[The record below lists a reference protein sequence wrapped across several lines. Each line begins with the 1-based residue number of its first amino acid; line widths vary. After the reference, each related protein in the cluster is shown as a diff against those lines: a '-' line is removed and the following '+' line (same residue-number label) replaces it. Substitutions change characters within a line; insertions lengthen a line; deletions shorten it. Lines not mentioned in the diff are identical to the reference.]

1 MKKLISLIKACMT
14 DNMNLFRVKQKN
26 QSQASKR
33 VLAIFIAAIFLFAI
47 WSYANMMMDPL
58 KGTGGE
64 ILVLTV
70 FMAFAVVL
78 TLMEGVYKTSNL
90 LFNCKDDNLL
100 LSLPIKK
107 STVLFIRIFKF
118 YVFELMYNT
127 LIILPAMV
135 VYATNVKVE
144 WTFYLV
150 SIIALFIIPIVPIVI
165 SCIIGGITSL
175 ISTKFKYKNIAQI
188 VFTTIALLGVFVVSF
203 NLKGVMNNI
212 AENAT
217 SINDIITKIYYP
229 VGAYVSLA
237 TEFNVVNLLIYVGSH
252 IALYVLTILVLSK
265 IYFKINSRAKSVNIG
280 TTNKEYK
287 VKTKSPMRALIRKEL
302 NRFTTSPVFIINAGF
317 GLVLF
322 LLLIVLIIVKFDGLP
337 EMLEQMEM
345 PMTMETIKAY
355 MPVIL
360 FGLLCFSSFMTSI
373 TSSMISLE
381 GKTFNLLKSLPL
393 KPFTIVFSKVLT
405 AVLVMIPIFLVGD
418 IVFFIRFG
426 FNILEIL
433 FILIATLVLPVLS
446 ETIGILINLKY
457 PKMDAEN
464 DTEAVKQSTSTFIS
478 SLLGMLLTGI
488 SLVGVVVGI
497 STGIHADILLELGV
511 AFFTLICGIF
521 VFVLK
526 RSGAKSFLKIN
537 A

>member
-1 MKKLISLIKACMT
+1 MKKIISLIKACMT
-14 DNMNLFRVKQKN
+14 DNMNLFRIKQKN
-26 QSQASKR
+26 QSGTSKR
-33 VLAIFIAAIFLFAI
+33 VFPILIAFLFLFAM

-70 FMAFAVVL
+70 FIVLAVIL
-78 TLMEGVYKTSNL
+78 TLMEGIYKASNL

-135 VYATNVKVE
+135 VYACNVEVS

-150 SIIALFIIPIVPIVI
+150 SLIAIFIIPIVPIVI

-175 ISTKFKYKNIAQI
+175 ISTKFKYKNLAQI
-188 VFTTIALLGVFVVSF
+188 IFTTIALLGGLYVSF
-203 NLKGVMNNI
+203 NLKDIMSNM

-229 VGAYVSLA
+229 AGEYVSIA
-237 TEFNVVNLLIYVGSH
+237 TEFNIVKLLIYVGFH
-252 IALYVLTILVLSK
+252 IALYVFTIFILSK
-265 IYFKINSRAKSVNIG
+265 IYFKINSRAKTVNIG
-280 TTNKEYK
+280 STNKEYK
-287 VKTKSPMRALIRKEL
+287 IKTKSPMKSLIKKEL

-322 LLLIVLIIVKFDGLP
+322 ILMTIIVVIKFDELP
-337 EMLEQMEM
+337 KMLEQMQM
-345 PMTMETIKAY
+345 PMTIETIKSY
-355 MPVIL
+355 IPVIL
-360 FGLLCFSSFMTSI
+360 FGILCFSSFMTSI
-373 TSSMISLE
+373 TCSMISLE

-405 AVLVMIPIFLVGD
+405 AVLVMIPVFLIGD
-418 IVFFIRFG
+418 IFFFIRFG
-426 FNILEIL
+426 FNILEIA
-433 FILIATLVLPVLS
+433 FILIATLVLPIMS

-457 PKMDAEN
+457 PKMNAEN
-464 DTEAVKQSTSTFIS
+464 DTEVVKQSTSTMIA
-478 SLLGMLLTGI
+478 SLLGMLLTGLSI
-488 SLVGVVVGI
+488 FGIGMGI
-497 STGIHADILLELGV
+497 SMGIFADLLLELGV
-511 AFFTLICGIF
+511 AFYTLVCGIL
-521 VFVLK
+521 VLILK
-526 RSGAKSFLKIN
+526 KIGAKSFLKIN
-537 A
+537 V